1 MNRTLLG
8 SLAALLLTAA
18 GLFWWQGRAV
28 SEMGDKPPQLT
39 DIHVDDSLPN
49 ETGAGLNGAAPPEVN
64 EATREQRRFDRLD
77 RNRDSKITRTEALMP
92 RVAMFRKLDT
102 DGNNLLSFEEW
113 AVRTTNK
120 FKGADKNGDGTLDRP
135 EFATTK
141 PVRKGQPNCKCA
153 SSTKAPAGKMGKT
166 AAPPS
171 PPEALDEDFGPQG

>member
-18 GLFWWQGRAV
+18 SLFWWQGRAV
-28 SEMGDKPPQLT
+28 SEMGDKPPQLADVPVGDT
-39 DIHVDDSLPN
+39 IPG

-92 RVAMFRKLDT
+92 RVAMFRKLDA

-120 FKGADKNGDGTLDRP
+120 FKGADRNGDGTLDRP

-153 SSTKAPAGKMGKT
+153 PPPKPPAGKKGKP
-166 AAPPS
+166 AAPP
-171 PPEALDEDFGPQG
+171 PPPDGLDEDFGPGG